1 MVDGATAWQQLRR
14 ITLPMIRPQILL
26 FLLLTT
32 ITTFGIFGLVYFL
45 TKGGPGDATTIVGI
59 YIYRHA
65 FQFYE
70 IGYGSAAGV
79 LMLLILLVLGA
90 GYVRLMRDQV

>member
-1 MVDGATAWQQLRR
+1 
-14 ITLPMIRPQILL
+14 MIKPQILL

-45 TKGGPGDATTIVGI
+45 TKGAPAMRRHRGI
-59 YIYRHA
+59 YIYRQA

-79 LMLLILLVLGA
+79 LML
-90 GYVRLMRDQV
+90 